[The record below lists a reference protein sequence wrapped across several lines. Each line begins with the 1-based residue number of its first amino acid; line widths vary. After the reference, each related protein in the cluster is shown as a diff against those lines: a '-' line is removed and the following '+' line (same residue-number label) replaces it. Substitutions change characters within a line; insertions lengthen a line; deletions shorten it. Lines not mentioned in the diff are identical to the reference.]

1 MQQFVHKCRNIEN
14 GKKLRIF
21 PSIFQL
27 PVLILLLYT
36 VIGAIIF
43 WLIEG
48 PNEKYELEQL
58 RREREKLLEDTAF
71 RLNTIKSMTPLQV
84 KIKILWVYL

>member
-1 MQQFVHKCRNIEN
+1 M
-14 GKKLRIF
+14 
-21 PSIFQL
+21 
-27 PVLILLLYT
+27 LLYT

-58 RREREKLLEDTAF
+58 RREREKLLEDIAF